1 MTKYTIYKKNVMAA
15 LKALAD
21 YDFQKIAW
29 FENEKGLMYS
39 FSNNISDL
47 FDDYYLEEALYDDT
61 VIVFGVSADK
71 ALRELNDSVE
81 TVIRKGYLRKS
92 ESFLIQST
100 EMQIVREIAAKAL
113 ALVEASDGSES
124 TVEIIE

>member
-1 MTKYTIYKKNVMAA
+1 MAA